1 LRKTTLT
8 ENNTLLQVNN
18 LKTYFYAAQRT
29 ENFEPIQATIKAV
42 DGVSF
47 KIKEGTTFGLVG
59 ESGCGKTTV
68 AYSIMNLIPYI
79 TKAKDI
85 EYAHLGRQQSRWTRG
100 YMRSDTGLTHKRI
113 TAEGETLSGEVLYK
127 GKDLLKMPQEEVRH
141 YRGKEIAMIFQN
153 PIPALH
159 PMEFIGLQVGE
170 SVLAHEKTRWTQ
182 LRQLVFEYLGKVEL
196 KDIEKRYRNAPH
208 LFSGGEGQR
217 IMIALALIGGPSL
230 LIADEPTKSLDVI
243 VKRQVMELLRQMK
256 QQFNLSMLLI
266 SHDFAAVAEMADYVA
281 FMYSGKIV
289 ENSDVVSVYK
299 APMHPY
305 TRGLLGAIPRL
316 DRPVRELQGLLGEP
330 PDPLVPISGCSFHPR
345 CPYAIDRC
353 QIEDPLLEE
362 ARPGHLV
369 ACFRAHELPE
379 WQN

>member
-1 LRKTTLT
+1 LT
-8 ENNTLLQVNN
+8 DNNTLLQVNN
-18 LKTYFYAAQRT
+18 LKTYFYVAQRT

-42 DGVSF
+42 DNISF
-47 KIKEGTTFGLVG
+47 KIKEGTTLGLVG

-79 TKAKDI
+79 VKAKDI
-85 EYAHLGRQQSRWTRG
+85 DYAHLGHAQSSWSRG
-100 YMRSDTGLTHKRI
+100 YWRSDKGLTHKRI
-113 TAEGETLSGEVLYK
+113 TTEGEVISGEVLYK

-159 PMEFIGLQVGE
+159 PMEFIGQQVGE
-170 SVLAHEKTRWTQ
+170 SVVAHEKTRWTQ

-196 KDIEKRYRNAPH
+196 KDVEKRYRNAPH

-266 SHDFAAVAEMADYVA
+266 SHDFAVVAEMADYVA
-281 FMYSGKIV
+281 LMYSGKIV
-289 ENSDVVSVYK
+289 ENSDVISVYK

-305 TRGLLGAIPRL
+305 TRGLLTAIPRL
-316 DRPVRELQGLLGEP
+316 DRPIRELQGLPGEP
-330 PDPLVPISGCSFHPR
+330 PDPLVPIPGCSFHPR
-345 CPYAIDRC
+345 CQYAIGKCRV
-353 QIEDPLLEE
+353 EEPPLEE
-362 ARPGHLV
+362 AKPGHLV
-369 ACFRAHELPE
+369 ACFRANELPE
-379 WQN
+379 WKD